1 MAGGYVESCVSDAQ
15 TDMSSVQAA
24 ADAIS
29 AAIDAVKPL
38 LGGQTWTGPAADA
51 WEGDWN
57 TCYASVLN
65 CLYDL
70 PAAEASVVSAVRT
83 QAEQQLKAHP
93 NLAHVMFS

>member
-1 MAGGYVESCVSDAQ
+1 MAGGYVASVVGDTQ

-24 ADAIS
+24 ADAIA
-29 AAIDAVKPL
+29 AAINAVKPL

-57 TCYASVLN
+57 SFYASVLN

-70 PAAEASVVSAVRT
+70 PAAEASVVSSVRT
-83 QAEQQLKAHP
+83 QAEQQLKEHP
-93 NLAHVMFS
+93 NLAHVSFS